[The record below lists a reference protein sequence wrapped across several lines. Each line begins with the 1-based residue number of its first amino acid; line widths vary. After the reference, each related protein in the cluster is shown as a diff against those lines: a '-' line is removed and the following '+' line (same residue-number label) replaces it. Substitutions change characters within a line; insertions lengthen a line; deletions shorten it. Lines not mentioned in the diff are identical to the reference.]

1 MASFIDTLFAS
12 PRCLLQA
19 WIVLWVAFVVGLL
32 LSHVSSNPIAFA
44 TLFKPTSSHVNHVAG
59 LSIQHSNVQHHAA
72 ADSGTSVQHCQ
83 SNSSNPSCAS
93 PQHHSN
99 DCLWQCL
106 LVCMAHV
113 LLFALCLVCGLKTR
127 LLAYAKLP
135 LCFKSSLL
143 KRLLKPPK
151 NSMVC
156 A

>member
-1 MASFIDTLFAS
+1 MASFIHTLFTS
-12 PRCLLQA
+12 TQRFFKA
-19 WIVLWVAFVVGLL
+19 WVLLWVVFVVGLW
-32 LSHVSSNPIAFA
+32 LSHANGNWASPLSTWLLPSSNQAVA
-44 TLFKPTSSHVNHVAG
+44 LSNKQHTMHTASSVDYAH
-59 LSIQHSNVQHHAA
+59 
-72 ADSGTSVQHCQ
+72 VQHCQ
-83 SNSSNPSCAS
+83 NNNGTPNCAA
-93 PQHHSN
+93 PPHHSN

-113 LLFALCLVCGLKTR
+113 LLFALCLLCSLKTR

-135 LCFKSSLL
+135 LCFKSSSL